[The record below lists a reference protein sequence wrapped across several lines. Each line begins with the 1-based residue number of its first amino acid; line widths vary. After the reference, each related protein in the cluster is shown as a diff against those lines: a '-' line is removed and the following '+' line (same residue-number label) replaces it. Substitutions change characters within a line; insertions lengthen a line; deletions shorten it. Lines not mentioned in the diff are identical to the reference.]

1 MTPTKEIFEIIVER
15 IWVRLKSK
23 KQIKIS
29 LKD

>member
-1 MTPTKEIFEIIVER
+1 MTPTKKIFEIIVER
-15 IWVRLKSK
+15 IWDRLKSK

>member
-15 IWVRLKSK
+15 IWDRLKSK